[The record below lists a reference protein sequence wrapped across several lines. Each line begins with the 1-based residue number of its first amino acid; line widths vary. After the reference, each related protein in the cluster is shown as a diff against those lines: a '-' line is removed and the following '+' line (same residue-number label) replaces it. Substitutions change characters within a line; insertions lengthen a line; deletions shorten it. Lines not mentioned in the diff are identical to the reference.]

1 MSKFFIFIM
10 ITVVLNAASQLL
22 LKTGMEQVGKA
33 ELSGS
38 QIFSLLTSA
47 AFNPFV
53 VLGLLTM
60 TASMATHLLSLS
72 RFDVSFAFPFISLAY
87 VIVLAWGFF
96 VLGEPVNLMRA
107 AGVAIIVAGT
117 VVLANS

>member
-1 MSKFFIFIM
+1 MSKFFIFIL

-22 LKTGMEQVGKA
+22 MKTGMAQVGKA

-38 QIFSLLTSA
+38 QIFTLLSAA
-47 AFNPFV
+47 AFNPFII
-53 VLGLLTM
+53 LGLATM

-72 RFDVSFAFPFISLAY
+72 RFDVSFAFPFLSLAY
-87 VIVLAWGFF
+87 VIVLAWGYF
-96 VLGEPVNLMRA
+96 VLGEAVNLMRV

-117 VVLANS
+117 IVLANS

>member
-1 MSKFFIFIM
+1 MSKYFIFIVV
-10 ITVVLNAASQLL
+10 TVVLNATSQLL
-22 LKTGMEQVGKA
+22 LKSGMAQVGKA

-38 QIFSLLTSA
+38 QIFGLLSAA
-47 AFNPFV
+47 AFNPLII
-53 VLGLLTM
+53 LGLVTM

-87 VIVLAWGFF
+87 VIVLAWGYF
-96 VLGEPVNLMRA
+96 VLGEPVNVMRI

-117 VVLANS
+117 IVLANS